1 MNLKSNI
8 ILEGLDNSRKVNEEV
23 TTVVKSAVKSLFAK
37 TKTPSD
43 VQKKIN
49 NILNTIYKACNSF
62 GSNSF
67 TGGKYE
73 YNKGMIGSDGDG
85 ESGMIEPDVDPS
97 VHKVKIQVKFE
108 SKVSIGDV
116 FEKVKSDL
124 KLISSNYEKVWDDGP
139 DVYYIVKEDGHASD
153 FGVCVSYSSKVL
165 EIEVYRQ
172 VNPLTESAT
181 PEKIASMLGKVNSTI
196 AGKTVEVNFGIDKFH
211 SKLIDAGWSYD
222 SKRSEPG
229 NPIYYK
235 DGCVIKLSGSGR
247 KTRINIVEGTEI
259 SDISTPEG
267 NLDVSKIKKTEVICP
282 KCKSTN
288 VNIREDNTFH
298 CSECGYEWTL
308 EEMQKEVKERK
319 KIAVK
324 EEAVLEGKYKVGKR
338 YRTDDNMYF
347 VVKKVNKDGTL
358 RVYDE
363 DVEKEYDV
371 EVSDVELLNPTE
383 VK

>member
-1 MNLKSNI
+1 MNSKSNM
-8 ILEGLDNSRKVNEEV
+8 ILEGLNNSRKIDEEV

-49 NILNTIYKACNSF
+49 NILNTIYKTCNSF

-67 TGGKYE
+67 IGGKYE
-73 YNKGMIGSDGDG
+73 YYKGMIGGDGDG
-85 ESGMIEPDVDPS
+85 ESGMREPDVNPS

-124 KLISSNYEKVWDDGP
+124 KLVSSNYEKVWDDGP

-165 EIEVYRQ
+165 EVEVYRQ
-172 VNPLTESAT
+172 VNPLTEGAV
-181 PEKIASMLGKVNSTI
+181 GD
-196 AGKTVEVNFGIDKFH
+196 EVGLPIDK
-211 SKLIDAGWSYD
+211 
-222 SKRSEPG
+222 E
-229 NPIYYK
+229 N
-235 DGCVIKLSGSGR
+235 C
-247 KTRINIVEGTEI
+247 EGTD
-259 SDISTPEG
+259 SSAISTPSG
-267 NLDVSKIKKTEVICP
+267 KLDVSKINKKEIICP
-282 KCKSTN
+282 KCKSNN

-308 EEMQKEVKERK
+308 DEMDKDIKERK

-324 EEAVLEGKYKVGKR
+324 EGAILEGKYKVGKR

-347 VVKKVNKDGTL
+347 VVKKINKDGTI
-358 RVYDE
+358 RVFDE
-363 DVEKEYDV
+363 DVEKEYNV
-371 EVSDVELLNPTE
+371 EVSDLETLDPVE